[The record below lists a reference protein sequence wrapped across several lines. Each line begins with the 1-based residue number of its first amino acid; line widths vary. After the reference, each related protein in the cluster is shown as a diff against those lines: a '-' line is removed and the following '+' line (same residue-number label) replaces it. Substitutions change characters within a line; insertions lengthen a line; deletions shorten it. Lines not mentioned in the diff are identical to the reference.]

1 MQKEVN
7 GIELLQLIYN
17 NRINKKVEELGWVE

>member
-7 GIELLQLIYN
+7 GLA
-17 NRINKKVEELGWVE
+17 V